1 MTIRELQ
8 PDDMPVLRNWLSKGY
23 IRDYFG
29 EPDIWLQEINLNLCD
44 SSWIHYY
51 IAEEMIPIGFFQYY
65 DTDKAPIGE
74 WSNEP
79 TGTAGI
85 DFLIGEESFLNK
97 GYGVELL
104 KIIIDEIK
112 LKGYYKF
119 IIADPDL
126 RNAASVKVLEK
137 CGFKLAINGLYKLRI
152 DDI

>member
-1 MTIRELQ
+1 
-8 PDDMPVLRNWLSKGY
+8 
-23 IRDYFG
+23 
-29 EPDIWLQEINLNLCD
+29 
-44 SSWIHYY
+44 
-51 IAEEMIPIGFFQYY
+51 
-65 DTDKAPIGE
+65 
-74 WSNEP
+74 
-79 TGTAGI
+79 
-85 DFLIGEESFLNK
+85 LIGEESFLNK

-137 CGFKLAINGLYKLRI
+137 CGFKLAINGLYKLKI